1 MASPVASDIEFEGH
15 VNLDGPLLLN
25 GSPGTPGQVPTSAG
39 PGLPP
44 TWGDANTAGI
54 DPVIAGMIF

>member
-1 MASPVASDIEFEGH
+1 MAITFESDIELKGSG
-15 VNLDGPLLLN
+15 NLTGPLLLN